1 LLLSIYLSNYFQG
14 QIHEA
19 NGEEKFTDQDYRKLF
34 EYEVEGQ
41 GPLGG
46 KKRVK
51 GLVNIMKR
59 GIADNYNEEMDDLD
73 IGNHGRSIFKKR
85 PHYTE

>member
-1 LLLSIYLSNYFQG
+1 MQETAFRNKFAAYIVFLLLSIYLSNYFQG

-46 KKRVK
+46 
-51 GLVNIMKR
+51 
-59 GIADNYNEEMDDLD
+59 
-73 IGNHGRSIFKKR
+73 
-85 PHYTE
+85 